1 MTVVG
6 PILRRAR
13 LDAGLTQAELAER
26 MGTTQ
31 SAVARLE
38 ANDSNP
44 SIETLDRALR
54 AADHKL
60 RIEVYQGPQEV
71 DETLIAAQLQMSP
84 ADRLRTMEASARNAR
99 ELRARVG
106 RVD

>member
-1 MTVVG
+1 MTLVG
-6 PILRRAR
+6 PIVRRAR
-13 LDAGLTQAELAER
+13 QQAGLTQVELADR

-44 SIETLDRALR
+44 SVETLDRALR

-60 RIEVYQGPQEV
+60 RIEAYEGPQEV
-71 DETLIAAQLQMSP
+71 DEFQIADQLTMTP
-84 ADRLRTMEASARNAR
+84 TERLRTMEDSARNLR
-99 ELRARVG
+99 ELVSHVRDRG
-106 RVD
+106 